1 MKLIIYFILLFAF
14 VLNSNSID
22 FNTLEDKVSYYKTIF
37 DVNCLNEKITNNKGD
52 GNDSLY
58 GTRNM
63 KPVLHGI
70 AYRGG
75 ANNFYHK
82 DSKRDN
88 HNPLPEDGLT
98 NLCKYGFSEAVYL
111 YQTNFKESEKEFT
124 VNNNT
129 LEYTQNSLNTPNEIK
144 NMLLK
149 VKEIIDNPM
158 EGPIYLHCWNG
169 WHQSGFAGATILMQ
183 FCDFTNLM
191 AYEYWMENTD
201 GVNKGY
207 ENVKNRVKLFKP
219 FDDIKID
226 KKTKKLICP
235 CINKGKTE

>member
-1 MKLIIYFILLFAF
+1 MLKYILVLVFFAISYLSYANEF
-14 VLNSNSID
+14 K
-22 FNTLEDKVSYYKTIF
+22 TLEDKVNYYKTIF
-37 DVNCLNEKITNNKGD
+37 NVDCLNEKITNNKGN
-52 GNDSLY
+52 GFDSLY

-88 HNPLPEDGLT
+88 HNPLPDDGLY
-98 NLCKYGFSEAVYL
+98 NLCSYGFSEAVYL

-129 LEYTQNSLNTPNEIK
+129 LEYTQNSLNNPNEIK
-144 NMLLK
+144 AMLLR
-149 VKEIIDNPM
+149 VKEIIDNPS

-191 AYEYWMENTD
+191 AFDYWMENTD

-226 KKTKKLICP
+226 DSIKKLICP
-235 CINKGKTE
+235 CISKEKD